1 MTEKLEIA
9 GNIINII
16 QRTVGN
22 IDKETIIDNLGS
34 LAEKSLLLTPPEN
47 CQLMFEKDDD

>member
-1 MTEKLEIA
+1 MTEKLEIE

-16 QRTVGN
+16 QRTVRN
-22 IDKETIIDNLGS
+22 IDKKTIIDNLGS
-34 LAEKSLLLTPPEN
+34 LVEKSLLQTPPEN